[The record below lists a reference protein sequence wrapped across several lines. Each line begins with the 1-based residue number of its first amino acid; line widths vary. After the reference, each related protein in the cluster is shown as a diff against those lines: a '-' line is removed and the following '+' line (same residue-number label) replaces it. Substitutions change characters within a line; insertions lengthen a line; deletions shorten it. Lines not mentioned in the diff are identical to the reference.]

1 MRRISLKTY
10 LKREAIRL
18 AGRDGQP
25 FSTALV
31 LTDAEDRRTRCFY
44 PLLLLKVCEGGSRA
58 EKLMAK
64 VQRDDLRREGASALA
79 ALKDVEDVESA
90 VLAGKIPK
98 SLPREFSKQLESWRC
113 IYSAPETTR
122 EAKADVAA
130 RLREAVARGAC
141 AAHIAEDCNIDPG
154 NLSAFTRG
162 DLSRLGKASSR
173 RALRWLASNEFL
185 DGPVGEKKTS
195 DEY

>member
-10 LKREAIRL
+10 LKREAARL
-18 AGRDGQP
+18 ARRDGQP
-25 FSTALV
+25 FSTSLV
-31 LTDAEDRRTRCFY
+31 LADAEDGRTRCFY
-44 PLLLLKVCEGGSRA
+44 PLLLLKICEGGSRA

-90 VLAGKIPK
+90 VLAGKVPK
-98 SLPREFSKQLESWRC
+98 TLPREFSKQLESWRC
-113 IYSAPETTR
+113 LYFAPETAR

-141 AAHIAEDCNIDPG
+141 AAHIAEDCSIDPG
-154 NLSAFTRG
+154 NLSAFASG

-173 RALRWLASNEFL
+173 RALRWLAANGFL
-185 DGPVGEKKTS
+185 NGQAEESEGAR
-195 DEY
+195 